1 VTVLVDTNIL
11 LDVLQGRS
19 PFDAAATQV
28 WRLSETGSVAGH
40 VAAISFNNIFYIARK
55 QAGLAAAMDAVKAVR
70 GAFRVVP
77 LDEALLDD
85 AIAATTN
92 DLEDAIQA
100 TAARRVSADYVVTRN
115 AADFAAFGIPTATA
129 EELMVLLTP

>member
-11 LDVLQGRS
+11 LDVLQGRT
-19 PFDAAATQV
+19 PFDVAAAQV
-28 WRLSETGSVAGH
+28 WQLSETGSVAGH
-40 VAAISFNNIFYIARK
+40 VSAISFNNIFYIARK
-55 QAGLAAAMDAVKAVR
+55 QAGVSAAMDAVKAVR

-77 LDEALLDD
+77 LDEAVLDD

-100 TAARRVSADYVVTRN
+100 TAARRVSADYIITRN

-129 EELMVLLTP
+129 EELLVLLTP

>member
-11 LDVLQGRS
+11 LDVLQRRV
-19 PFDAAATQV
+19 PYDVAAAQI
-28 WRLSETGSVAGH
+28 WQFSETGSLVGF
-40 VAAISFNNIFYIARK
+40 VSAISFNNVFYIARK
-55 QAGLAAAMDAVKAVR
+55 QTGVAAAMDAVRAVR

-77 LDEALLDD
+77 LDEAVLDD
-85 AIAATTN
+85 AIAGTTN

-100 TAARRVSADYVVTRN
+100 MSARRVSADYIVTRN

-129 EELMVLLTP
+129 EELLVLLTP